1 MTMMAIGGVIGGGL
15 FLGSGAVIHSTGPG
29 AVFSY
34 ALVGMFMVFI
44 MRMLGEMSTVY
55 PSSGSFSTYAHN
67 EIGPWAGYTIGWLY
81 WFYWVVV
88 ITIEAMMAGM
98 IIHEWVPSI
107 SIGMIGFLCIVL
119 LTLTNIFSA
128 RLFGEFEYWFSIIKV
143 VAIVSFLIIGI
154 AMIFGLFPHIE
165 KPGVSN
171 LLDRG
176 GLMPNGFGSLLTA
189 IMVVIFAYPGIEITT
204 IAAGESPN
212 PQKAVMAAI
221 NSVIWRIL
229 VFYIGSVTILVTIL
243 PWDSSSALKS
253 PFVTVLDMLRIP
265 GASLIMNIIILVAVL
280 SVLNTGIYTTSRMLY
295 SLAEKGD
302 APRVLLRVTKK
313 GSPIWA
319 VLGSTVFSLV
329 ALVSSTISPDK
340 LYLLLINAIACI
352 ALIVYIVVA
361 LSHVRMRKRLERD
374 NPEALIVRM
383 WLFPYLT
390 YFTIAAMVSVL
401 IAMALIETN
410 RSQLIATLI
419 TTAIVLASYFLTKLK
434 KRSSDQIKSDEESY
448 RAIK

>member
-1 MTMMAIGGVIGGGL
+1 MMAIGGVVGGGL
-15 FLGSGAVIHSTGPG
+15 FLGSGAVINSAGPS

-34 ALVGMFMVFI
+34 ALVGLFMVFI

-81 WFYWVVV
+81 LFYWIVV
-88 ITIEAMMAGM
+88 IAIESMMAAI
-98 IIHEWVPSI
+98 IIHEWVPFMPVGII
-107 SIGMIGFLCIVL
+107 SFICIAL

-128 RLFGEFEYWFSIIKV
+128 KLFGEFEYWFSIIKV
-143 VAIVSFLIIGI
+143 VAIIAFLIIGT
-154 AMIFGLFPHIE
+154 AMIMGLFPHIE
-165 KPGVSN
+165 KPGTSN

-176 GLMPNGFGSLLTA
+176 GLMPNGPSSLLLA
-189 IMVVIFAYPGIEITT
+189 ISVVIFAFPGMEIAT

-221 NSVIWRIL
+221 NSVIWRVLI
-229 VFYIGSVTILVTIL
+229 FYIGSVTILVTLL
-243 PWDSSSALKS
+243 PWDSSSVLKS
-253 PFVTVLDMLRIP
+253 PFVTVLDMLGVP

-302 APRVLLRVTKK
+302 APKVFLRVTKK

-319 VLGSTVFSLV
+319 VLGCTGFSLITLLSSTV
-329 ALVSSTISPDK
+329 SPDK
-340 LYLLLINAIACI
+340 LYLLLINATACI
-352 ALIVYIVVA
+352 ALIVYLFVA
-361 LSHVRMRKRLERD
+361 ISHVRMRNRLERD
-374 NPEALIVRM
+374 NPDALIVRM

-390 YFTIAAMVSVL
+390 YFVIISMAALV
-401 IAMALIETN
+401 IAMAFIETT
-410 RSQLIATLI
+410 RLQLIATI
-419 TTAIVLASYFLTKLK
+419 VTTVIVLISYPLTKIK
-434 KRSSDQIKSDEESY
+434 NKDSDQSNNDEESY
-448 RAIK
+448 TALK